1 VHLKPEVNELCSP
14 RIQLVS
20 NTNVI
25 KIIIL
30 YMEFKY
36 YYIMGKQINVSNI
49 GINEKVNF
57 YLVYCLD
64 PNEQFV
70 KVGITSREVNARL
83 SEIRSNWTTKILF
96 TKHLPYIEAF
106 KMEQSFIE
114 EFREKHYKPSRKFS
128 GWTECFSPEVL
139 DSITK
144 DYFE

>member
-1 VHLKPEVNELCSP
+1 
-14 RIQLVS
+14 
-20 NTNVI
+20 
-25 KIIIL
+25 
-30 YMEFKY
+30 MEFKY

-70 KVGITSREVNARL
+70 KVGITSREVHARL

-106 KMEQSFIE
+106 KMEQSFIG
-114 EFREKHYKPSRKFS
+114 EFSEKHHYKPSKKFS